1 MRKKDNKVGN
11 KTGYRYIKK
20 GNGKKNKARKC
31 DFAYLYS
38 KDKSLQTFLDSR
50 HMVSKR

>member
-1 MRKKDNKVGN
+1 MRKKDDKVDN
-11 KTGYRYIKK
+11 KTAYIKK
-20 GNGKKNKARKC
+20 GNGKKIKARKC

>member
-1 MRKKDNKVGN
+1 MRKKDDKVGN
-11 KTGYRYIKK
+11 KTGYIKK
-20 GNGKKNKARKC
+20 GNGKKNKVRKC

-50 HMVSKR
+50 HMVCKR

>member
-1 MRKKDNKVGN
+1 MRKKDDKVAN
-11 KTGYRYIKK
+11 KTAYIKK
-20 GNGKKNKARKC
+20 GNGNKIKARKC